1 MSWIGALA
9 RGAVNIVKKVI
20 PKIARK
26 GVKSGTKAGTK
37 GAKAG
42 TRATTQAIKGAPDR
56 IPRELLIRTK
66 PVIPSTG
73 LGYGTKTMVIPKQS
87 AIKTTAK
94 TGLFPPKA
102 TPNNQ
107 LALVDDVFYDA
118 LPPPSQVFYDVP
130 RTIAKPSGI
139 SSGVVGGVAGGI
151 GGAGLVGGLSA
162 KGKKKR
168 KKGR

>member
-1 MSWIGALA
+1 MSWISSLG
-9 RGAVNIVKKVI
+9 RAVVNVVKKVV
-20 PKIARK
+20 PKLVRK
-26 GVKSGTKAGTK
+26 GVKSGSKAGTK

-73 LGYGTKTMVIPKQS
+73 VGTKTLLLPKKP
-87 AIKTTAK
+87 AIKTTSK
-94 TGLFPPKA
+94 GMGLFPPKA

-130 RTIAKPSGI
+130 RTIAKPGGI